1 MKVQNISVNT
11 ATIQVE
17 QLDPDIDL
25 LSLNFDE
32 DGNRLKSF
40 QYKWEHLSG
49 FGLLYPRCGVG
60 FTVEDCITQAEE
72 AMQ

>member
-1 MKVQNISVNT
+1 MEIQNIAIGT

-17 QLDPDIDL
+17 ELDTDIDL

-32 DGNRLKSF
+32 DGNKLPSF

-49 FGLLYPRCGVG
+49 FGFMNPRCGVG
-60 FTVEDCITQAEE
+60 FTVEDCIKQAKE

>member
-1 MKVQNISVNT
+1 MIQNIEIGT
-11 ATIQVE
+11 ATIQIE
-17 QLDPDIDL
+17 ELNTDIDL

-32 DGNRLKSF
+32 NGNKLKSF

-49 FGLLYPRCGVG
+49 FGLMNPRCGVG
-60 FTVEDCITQAEE
+60 FTVEDCIKQAEE

>member
-17 QLDPDIDL
+17 ELDQDIDL

-32 DGNRLKSF
+32 DGNRLESF
-40 QYKWEHLSG
+40 RYKWCHLSG
-49 FGLLYPRCGVG
+49 LGFMSPSHGLGL
-60 FTVEDCITQAEE
+60 TVEDCIKQAEE

>member
-1 MKVQNISVNT
+1 MKVQNIEIGT

-17 QLDPDIDL
+17 ELDQDIDL

-32 DGNRLKSF
+32 DGNKLPSF
-40 QYKWEHLSG
+40 RYKWEHLSG
-49 FGLLYPRCGVG
+49 FGFMNPSHGVG
-60 FTVEDCITQAEE
+60 FSVEDCIKQAEE